1 MKYCPFVEYYRRHTA
16 LRGEPI
22 SLPGVGDGWR
32 KVRGPFGTYYA
43 QEATGHMLPTD
54 QVERYL
60 QFKRDLIS
68 DMLAEVPVAPVER
81 RLQFHRGRGL
91 A

>member
-1 MKYCPFVEYYRRHTA
+1 MKYCEFVEYYRRQA
-16 LRGEPI
+16 GGRAEAI

-32 KVRGPFGTYYA
+32 KVRGPFGAYYA
-43 QEATGHMLPTD
+43 QDATGNMLPAD

-68 DMLAEVPVAPVER
+68 DMLALLPP
-81 RLQFHRGRGL
+81 
-91 A
+91 

>member
-1 MKYCPFVEYYRRHTA
+1 MKYCPFVEYYRRQSA
-16 LRGEPI
+16 PRAEAI

-32 KVRGPFGTYYA
+32 KVRGPLGPYYA
-43 QEATGHMLPTD
+43 QDATGRILPAAA
-54 QVERYL
+54 VERYL
-60 QFKRDLIS
+60 QFKRNLIS